1 MSWLTLKRAAKML
14 DSQLIGDDASFE
26 RVSIDTRND
35 SENSLFFSLKGS
47 NFDAHEIL
55 DDEPNLPFSGIV
67 VSREV
72 KHSAPTILV
81 DDTRMALGQ
90 FAAAWRSEYT
100 GKMIGLTGS
109 NGKTTVKQ
117 MLAEIFA
124 RVGETLSTE
133 GNLNNDIGVPLTLLN
148 LRQEHLFAVVEM
160 GANHA
165 GEIAYLTQLVR
176 PKIALITNAGPA
188 HLEGFGSVAGVAK
201 AKAEIFEGL
210 AADGIAVINVD
221 DKYSEDWLKQNLAR
235 TCITFGEAKSADVQV
250 VSQQPLRLLIDQ
262 KTYEVP
268 LKLIGHHNALN
279 AAAAA
284 AVAVAAQISVADI
297 VAGLSKVTA
306 VKGRLEIK
314 RGPAGSTL
322 IDDTYNAN
330 PGSVNAAIAALSKM
344 SGSRYLVLG
353 DLAELGK
360 AANDAYAQIGQAA
373 KDSGI
378 DGFYSLGA
386 QARVSSDAFGDAGYY
401 FDDLNALVATLAP
414 RLDAQSTVLVKGSR
428 SAGMERVVAALEL
441 SPGVAEMSA

>member
-14 DSQLIGDDASFE
+14 DSQLIGDDAGFE

-35 SENSLFFSLKGS
+35 SENTLFFSLKGP

-55 DDEPNLPFSGIV
+55 DDEPNLSFSGIV
-67 VSREV
+67 VSRAV

-81 DDTRMALGQ
+81 EDTRQALGQ
-90 FAAAWRSEYT
+90 FASEWRSEYT

-117 MLAEIFA
+117 MLAEIFSQ
-124 RVGETLSTE
+124 VGDTLSTA

-148 LRQEHLFAVVEM
+148 LRKEHRFAVVEM

-176 PKIALITNAGPA
+176 PEIALITNAGPA

-201 AKAEIFEGL
+201 AKAEIFDGL
-210 AADGIAVINVD
+210 VADGIAVINAD
-221 DKYSEDWLKQNLAR
+221 DRYADDWLTQNQAR
-235 TCITFGEAKSADVQV
+235 TCITFGVTQGADVQV
-250 VSQQPLRLLIDQ
+250 INQQPLRLLIDQ
-262 KTYEVP
+262 ETYEVP
-268 LKLIGHHNALN
+268 LKLIGQHNALN

-284 AVAVAAQISVADI
+284 AVAIAAQISVADI

-306 VKGRLEIK
+306 VKGRLELK
-314 RGPAGSTL
+314 RGPAGSAL

-330 PGSVNAAIAALSKM
+330 PGSVDAAIIVLSKM

-353 DLAELGK
+353 DLAELGA
-360 AANDAYAQIGQAA
+360 AANDAHAQIG
-373 KDSGI
+373 
-378 DGFYSLGA
+378 
-386 QARVSSDAFGDAGYY
+386 
-401 FDDLNALVATLAP
+401 
-414 RLDAQSTVLVKGSR
+414 LDA
-428 SAGMERVVAALEL
+428 
-441 SPGVAEMSA
+441 

>member
-14 DSQLIGDDASFE
+14 DSQLIGDDAGFE

-35 SENSLFFSLKGS
+35 SENTLFFSLKGP

-55 DDEPNLPFSGIV
+55 DDEPNLSFSGVV
-67 VSREV
+67 VSRAV

-81 DDTRMALGQ
+81 EDTRQALGQ
-90 FAAAWRSEYT
+90 FASEWRSEYT

-117 MLAEIFA
+117 MLAEIFSQ
-124 RVGETLSTE
+124 VGDTLSTA

-148 LRQEHLFAVVEM
+148 LRKEHRFAVVEM

-176 PKIALITNAGPA
+176 PEIALITNAGPA

-201 AKAEIFEGL
+201 AKAEIFDGL
-210 AADGIAVINVD
+210 VADGIAVINAD
-221 DKYSEDWLKQNLAR
+221 DRYADDWLTQNQAR
-235 TCITFGEAKSADVQV
+235 TCITFGVTQGADVQV
-250 VSQQPLRLLIDQ
+250 INQQPLRLLIDQ
-262 KTYEVP
+262 ETYEVP
-268 LKLIGHHNALN
+268 LKLIGQHNALN

-284 AVAVAAQISVADI
+284 AVAIAAQISVADI

-306 VKGRLEIK
+306 VKGRLELK
-314 RGPAGSTL
+314 RGPAGSAL

-330 PGSVNAAIAALSKM
+330 PGSVDAAIIVLSKM

-353 DLAELGK
+353 DLAELGA
-360 AANDAYAQIGQAA
+360 AANDAHAQIGLAA

-386 QARVSSDAFGDAGYY
+386 QAKVSSDAFGDAGYH
-401 FDDLNALVATLAP
+401 FDDFNALVAELTP

-428 SAGMERVVAALEL
+428 SAGMERVVAALE
-441 SPGVAEMSA
+441 SNSGATEMSA